1 MDGRCKAMADL
12 IERKLH
18 VAIARFE
25 ASNFAG
31 IKRLLFS
38 GEFSSVLYAHLGR
51 GGLLAGAGDAMFFAH
66 VCLGA
71 HFNQP

>member
-1 MDGRCKAMADL
+1 MDGRCKAVADL
-12 IERKLH
+12 IERKVH

-38 GEFSSVLYAHLGR
+38 GETWSVLYAHLGR
-51 GGLLAGAGDAMFFAH
+51 GGLPANAGDAMLFAQ